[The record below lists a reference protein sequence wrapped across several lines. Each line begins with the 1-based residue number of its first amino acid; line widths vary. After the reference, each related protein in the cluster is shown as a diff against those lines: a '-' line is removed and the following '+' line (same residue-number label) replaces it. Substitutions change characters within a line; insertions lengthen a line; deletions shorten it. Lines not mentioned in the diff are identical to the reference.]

1 MLTCVPIRDLR
12 DTNKISQLC
21 KESNDPII
29 VTKNGYEDM
38 VVMSMDVFNRMWQVE
53 LRAKIDEGIRQAD
66 NGETE
71 DAFEFF
77 AKARKKYIK

>member
-53 LRAKIDEGIRQAD
+53 LRAKIEEGIRQAD
-66 NGETE
+66 KGETVDGE
-71 DAFEFF
+71 VFL
-77 AKARKKYIK
+77 AKLRALYTK